1 MNPAGPSD
9 PAHPSAS
16 APSDSAPSRTAALPP
31 LPGAPGGP
39 ALPSVEDLLADA
51 VAVTLPMRVR
61 FRGTDARQ
69 ALLLRGPAGWAE
81 FSPFPEY
88 GPAESSAWLAAAIE
102 AGWQGWPAPVRD
114 VVPVN
119 ATVPAVE
126 ADAVES
132 VLARYGEGITA
143 VKVKVAEHRP
153 GGGLVPGSHSADLA
167 RVRRVRELLPDAH
180 VRIDANAGW
189 TPAEAIA
196 MLTDLADVGLEY
208 AEQPVPGIKKL
219 ARVRRELRARGVSTP
234 IAADE
239 AVRKAEDPLAVAA
252 AGAADLI
259 VVKVQPLGGVRRA
272 AAIVA
277 AAGLPAVV
285 SSALD
290 TSVGIAG
297 GAALAAHLPA
307 LPHACGLGTAALFDD
322 DVVTPAWTPRQGVLE
337 APGERAPEPDPAL
350 LGRVR
355 ADERTHAWWRD
366 RVAAAH
372 AVLAAGGR

>member
-1 MNPAGPSD
+1 MS
-9 PAHPSAS
+9 SAS
-16 APSDSAPSRTAALPP
+16 SSAPALPP

-39 ALPSVEDLLADA
+39 ALPSVEELLADA
-51 VAVTLPMRVR
+51 VAVALPMRVR
-61 FRGTDARQ
+61 FRGTTVRQ

-88 GPAESSAWLAAAIE
+88 GPKESAAWLAAAIE
-102 AGWQGWPAPVRD
+102 AGWQGWPAPVRQS
-114 VVPVN
+114 VPVN
-119 ATVPAVE
+119 ATVPAV
-126 ADAVES
+126 DAAEVES
-132 VLARYGEGITA
+132 VLDRFGPVPA
-143 VKVKVAEHRP
+143 VKVKVAEHRA
-153 GGGLVPGSHSADLA
+153 GGGLVAGSHSADLA
-167 RVRRVRELLPDAH
+167 RVRRVRELLPHAQI
-180 VRIDANAGW
+180 RIDANAGW

-196 MLTDLADVGLEY
+196 MIAELADVGLEY
-208 AEQPVPGIKKL
+208 AEQPVPGIRKL
-219 ARVRRELRARGVSTP
+219 ARVRRELRARGVLTP

-252 AGAADLI
+252 ADAADLI

-272 AAIVA
+272 AAVVA

-322 DVVTPAWTPRQGVLE
+322 DVVVPAWTPRSGALA
-337 APGERAPEPDPAL
+337 APGERAPDPDPAAL
-350 LGRVR
+350 SRVR
-355 ADERTHAWWRD
+355 ADGRTHAWWRE

-372 AVLAAGGR
+372 AVLAGAAR